1 MIIWNDDSF
10 CLEMKIL
17 KKKKLYIANSDD
29 DIYIHIKYKE
39 NRFIIENLL
48 KKKKKSLYTQGY
60 MVCILVWK

>member
-1 MIIWNDDSF
+1 
-10 CLEMKIL
+10 MKIL

-48 KKKKKSLYTQGY
+48 KKKKKNLYTHKDTWSVY
-60 MVCILVWK
+60 

>member
-1 MIIWNDDSF
+1 
-10 CLEMKIL
+10 MKIL

-48 KKKKKSLYTQGY
+48 KKKKKIFIHTRIHGLYISMKIINGTIKTQ
-60 MVCILVWK
+60 